1 MGSQS
6 PDGAGLTS
14 PDHEGH
20 GSSLSL
26 SSGSPPDCPCLSL
39 STDNCSVTSTRGA
52 PSLVDTGAPRALPPP
67 LTTEQP
73 QLQPAG
79 LSTSRSAPPSTRGS
93 ATLSTSSSAALSRT
107 SNVTLSM
114 NKCVTLFRNNSA
126 IQSRSS
132 SAILLTRRSVRP
144 DTRQSTSSSV
154 PLST

>member
-52 PSLVDTGAPRALPPP
+52 PSLVDTGAPRALLPP

-93 ATLSTSSSAALSRT
+93 ASLSTSSSAALSRT

-126 IQSRSS
+126 I
-132 SAILLTRRSVRP
+132 LLRRRSVRP

-154 PLST
+154 PLSTS